1 MRGFTIR
8 KLSWPLAFSV
18 GGIAAGYLLAMP
30 VAVAQSGAA
39 AGTLDEI
46 VVTSRRR
53 EENLQEVPDSIVAL
67 NADLI
72 NRANINMVRDVTAR
86 IPNVSIEES
95 LSPTST
101 FIGVRGIVSTRN
113 GEPAVAVVVDGV
125 QIGSA
130 TEVSRA
136 FHDVERIEVLKGPQG
151 ALYGRNAIG
160 GAILVTTKQAT
171 DEISGRVRAGVGNS
185 DFYEFDGAVAG
196 PISDNWSFRL
206 SGNFRDFGGTITNE
220 YIKELARGAA
230 TSSAGDFGDDDL
242 AYTDFET
249 NKDLRARL
257 TWQPNDIAS
266 VSLDVS
272 HSDLETGAY
281 WYAPIVRL
289 NDSTV
294 SFPIGNDVNSVAFR
308 TITNA
313 WLKVDVDMDFATL
326 TSLSSY
332 TETDERYGVPYEGR
346 GSNQM
351 GDVDF
356 YNTTFVNR
364 VLPTLSASDQALLGS
379 ALQGVGSHNFYA
391 VENFQQEF
399 RLVSPSD
406 QRLRWVGG
414 LFLLTTERADTIR
427 ADLVVPPSPP
437 LESRQA
443 NGLPGVTDAFL
454 GGTTSGLIFET
465 SNTQDNT
472 AWAVFL
478 NLDFDLTDN
487 LTLTAAIRYD
497 EDERDITRLDG
508 PTINT
513 GGNGIG
519 SSVFGAE
526 CTIGVAGCQARGTV
540 ESDSWNAWQP
550 KVSLAWQATDDALLY
565 GTFARGFR
573 SGGFNAAGAT
583 LADRYREEIVDSFEL
598 GTKTAW
604 LDGRLRLNAAA
615 FFMDYQDAQVFE
627 FDGQIF
633 VQSLYNI
640 PESEIYGFEANV
652 DWVVFDSLTL
662 SAGLGLLESEITQFD
677 TNIRDNL
684 EAALR
689 GAITNDVPL
698 TPDTEAAFNDNF
710 AGRKLPKFPH
720 QSWNVSAFFDRD
732 VQLFGGSRFLAQLDY
747 RGFSQR
753 YWWIDNTDEQPTE
766 HVIDG
771 SLALELQDNWLV
783 RLWCKNCIDRDYE
796 FSYEPAEMVLFSGPS
811 KDITYA
817 ARGRT
822 FGLQLQYTF

>member
-1 MRGFTIR
+1 MRGCIYK
-8 KLSWPLAFSV
+8 KLSWPLAFSA
-18 GGIAAGYLLAMP
+18 GGIAAGFLLATP
-30 VAVAQSGAA
+30 AAVAQTEAG
-39 AGTLDEI
+39 AGTLEEI

-72 NRANINMVRDVTAR
+72 ERANINMVRDVTSR

-136 FHDVERIEVLKGPQG
+136 YHDVERIEVLKGPQG

-171 DEISGRVRAGVGNS
+171 DELSGRVRAGFGNKGL
-185 DFYEFDGAVAG
+185 YEFDGALAG
-196 PISDNWSFRL
+196 PISDNLNFRV
-206 SGNFRDFGGTITNE
+206 SGNFRDFDGTIINE

-230 TSSAGDFGDDDL
+230 TSAAGDFGGDDV

-257 TWQPNDIAS
+257 TWQPSDTAS
-266 VSLDVS
+266 VALDVS

-289 NDSTV
+289 EDSTV
-294 SFPIGNDVNSVAFR
+294 AFPIGNDVNSVAFR
-308 TITNA
+308 EITNA
-313 WLKVDVDMDFATL
+313 WLKIDFDMNFATL

-332 TETDERYGVPYEGR
+332 TDTAERYGVPYEGR

-364 VLPTLSASDQALLGS
+364 VLPTLSQADQDLLSS
-379 ALQGVGSHNFYA
+379 ALQGVGSHNFYDI
-391 VENFQQEF
+391 ENFQQEF

-414 LFLLTTERADTIR
+414 VFLLLTEREDTIR
-427 ADLVVPPSPP
+427 ADLVIPPSPP
-437 LESRQA
+437 LEARQP
-443 NGLPGVTDAFL
+443 NGLPGPTDFA
-454 GGTTSGLIFET
+454 TTSGLLFET

-472 AWAVFL
+472 AWALFL
-478 NLDFDLTDN
+478 NVDFDLTDS

-508 PTINT
+508 PTIDT

-519 SSVFGAE
+519 N
-526 CTIGVAGCQARGTV
+526 IGTDCVVGVNPGCVPRGTV
-540 ESDSWNAWQP
+540 ESETWDAWQP
-550 KVSLAWQATDDALLY
+550 KVSLAWQATDDFLLY
-565 GTFARGFR
+565 GTYARGFR

-583 LADRYREEIVDSFEL
+583 LADRYREEIVDSYEI
-598 GTKTAW
+598 GAKTTW
-604 LDGRLRLNAAA
+604 LDGRLRFNAAA

-640 PESEIYGFEANV
+640 PESEISGFEANV

-662 SAGLGLLESEITQFD
+662 SAGLGLLDSEITQFD
-677 TNIRDNL
+677 TDIRDNL

-689 GAITNDVPL
+689 GAISNTVPL
-698 TPDTEAAFNDNF
+698 TPDSEAAFNDNF
-710 AGRKLPKFPH
+710 NGRKLPKFPH
-720 QSWNVSAFFDRD
+720 QSFNLSAFFDRD
-732 VQLFGGSRFLAQLDY
+732 IQLFGQSRLLAQIDY
-747 RGFSQR
+747 RTFSER

-766 HVIDG
+766 HIVDG
-771 SLALELQDNWLV
+771 NIALELQGKWLA
-783 RLWCKNCIDRDYE
+783 RLWCKNCLDTDYE

-822 FGLQLQYTF
+822 FGLQLQYNF

>member
-1 MRGFTIR
+1 MRGYIAGR
-8 KLSWPLAFSV
+8 LSRSLIFSV
-18 GGIAAGYLLAMP
+18 LGIAAGYLLATP
-30 VAVAQSGAA
+30 SVVAQTGASG
-39 AGTLDEI
+39 GLEEI
-46 VVTSRRR
+46 VVMSRRR
-53 EENLQEVPDSIVAL
+53 EENLQEVPDTIVAL

-72 NRANINMVRDVTAR
+72 ERANINMVRDITAR

-101 FIGVRGIVSTRN
+101 FIAVRGVVSTRN
-113 GEPAVAVVVDGV
+113 GEPAVAMVVDGV
-125 QIGSA
+125 QIGSS

-160 GAILVTTKQAT
+160 GAILITTKEPT
-171 DEISGRVRAGVGNS
+171 DEVSGRVRASIGNK
-185 DFYEFDGAVAG
+185 DFYEFDGALSG
-196 PISDNWSFRL
+196 PIADNWKFRL
-206 SGNFRDFGGTITNE
+206 SGNFRDFKGTIVNE
-220 YIKELARGAA
+220 YINELIGGAA
-230 TSSAGDFGDDDL
+230 ISSAVNLADNDA

-257 TWQPNDIAS
+257 TWEPNDRAS
-266 VSLDVS
+266 VALDVS

-289 NDSTV
+289 EDSTV
-294 SFPIGNDVNSVAFR
+294 TFPIGNDVNSVAFR
-308 TITNA
+308 DLTNA
-313 WLKVDVDMDFATL
+313 WLKVDVDLDFATL
-326 TSLSSY
+326 TSLSAY

-364 VLPTLSASDQALLGS
+364 VLPTLSAADQALLSS
-379 ALQGVGSHNFYA
+379 ALQGVGSHNFYD
-391 VENFQQEF
+391 VENFSQEF
-399 RLVSPSD
+399 RFVSPSD

-414 LFLLTTERADTIR
+414 LYLLLTERSDTIR

-437 LESRQA
+437 LEARQS

-454 GGTTSGLIFET
+454 GGSTSGLIFET

-472 AWAVFL
+472 AWAAFF
-478 NLDFDLTDN
+478 NADFDLTDN
-487 LTLTAAIRYD
+487 LTLTAAVRYD
-497 EDERDITRLDG
+497 EDEREITRLDG

-526 CTIGVAGCQARGTV
+526 CTIGVAGCVPRGTV
-540 ESDSWNAWQP
+540 EEETWDAFQP
-550 KVSLAWQATDDALLY
+550 KVSLAWKPTDDALLY

-583 LADRYREEIVDSFEL
+583 LADRYREETVDSFEI
-598 GTKTAW
+598 GAKTTW
-604 LDGRLRLNAAA
+604 LDGRLRINAAA
-615 FFMDYQDAQVFE
+615 FFMDYEDAQVFE

-640 PESEIYGFEANV
+640 PESEIYGFEASL
-652 DWVVFDSLTL
+652 DWAILDSLTI
-662 SAGLGLLESEITQFD
+662 SAGLGLLESEITKFD
-677 TNIRDNL
+677 SDIRDNL

-689 GAITNDVPL
+689 AAITNTVPL

-710 AGRKLPKFPH
+710 KGRNLPKFPH
-720 QSWNVSAFFDRD
+720 TSVNLSAFFDRD
-732 VQLFGGSRFLAQLDY
+732 VQLFGGSRLLAQIDY
-747 RGFSQR
+747 RTFGDR
-753 YWWIDNTDEQPTE
+753 YWWIDNTDEEDFE
-766 HVIDG
+766 HIVDG
-771 SLALELQDNWLV
+771 NIGLELQENWLA
-783 RLWCKNCIDRDYE
+783 RLWCKNCFDTDYR

-811 KDITYA
+811 KDIEYA

-822 FGLQLQYTF
+822 WGVSLQYSF